1 MSEFVYVLSNP
12 SMKNIYKVGFTKNS
26 VDVRAI
32 QLYTTGIPTKFEIE
46 FCIEVLDGLVTEK
59 YIHGILNKYH
69 HGKEFFKLQLP
80 LLIELVKE
88 ELLNGNIDFISYQ
101 GNANKYFLTDDE
113 IKKIKH
119 ERQLKLDKEEQ
130 QRIALE
136 NKKEL
141 NRQLQARESEEILT
155 LKNNLKINVPL
166 ANSIIKVNSKYFN
179 SSVIGRLMN
188 MDHFKDAT
196 NFSSKLSE
204 EDFKIM
210 VIIYYSLHRLSEMR
224 ILKKTVNDIFKNS
237 KSEENGCVLSLH
249 RFSFINSSSNER
261 VYVARYDGLS
271 LFFKGILS
279 TINITDL
286 KKIDSMMYIDKNDE
300 G

>member
-46 FCIEVLDGLVTEK
+46 FCIEVLDGLTTEK
-59 YIHGILNKYH
+59 YLHGILQKYH

-80 LLIELVKE
+80 LLIELIKE

-101 GNANKYFLTDDE
+101 GIANKYFLTDDE
-113 IKKIKH
+113 IFKIKL
-119 ERQLKLDKEEQ
+119 ERKLKLDLKEQ

-136 NKKEL
+136 NEKEL
-141 NRQLQARESEEILT
+141 NRQLQAIENEEILM
-155 LKNNLKINVPL
+155 LKNNLRINVPL
-166 ANSIIKVNSKYFN
+166 ANSIIKANSKYFN
-179 SSVIGRLMN
+179 SSIIGRFMN
-188 MDHFKDAT
+188 MDHFKDAL
-196 NFSSKLSE
+196 NFSSKLSV
-204 EDFKIM
+204 EDYKIIE
-210 VIIYYSLHRLSEMR
+210 VIYCSLNRLSEMC
-224 ILKKTVNDIFKNS
+224 ILKKSINDIFKNT

-249 RFSFINSSSNER
+249 RFSFLNASSNER

-279 TINITDL
+279 SINITDL
-286 KKIDSMMYIDKNDE
+286 RKVDSMMYIDKNAED
-300 G
+300 